1 MKDYYVGYN
10 TTVTA
15 ELVDSTIELNGQKYF
30 VGDTAFIS
38 TVGGVETIAD
48 LENGDVVRV
57 YAEKDSDGN
66 LNIVMIGFDG
76 IQEIFSTTQVTAD
89 ASVNAFTVSAT
100 FNNGVLTVTMSKDT
114 ISDNADQFNLIIT
127 YADGTFE
134 TINTGVK
141 TDGATS
147 DTITFTVT
155 PKADI
160 TGLKVAHA

>member
-1 MKDYYVGYN
+1 MVK
-10 TTVTA
+10 
-15 ELVDSTIELNGQKYF
+15 STLLATQR
-30 VGDTAFIS
+30 FIS

-134 TINTGVK
+134 TINTGVRPMVLR
-141 TDGATS
+141 ATQLLS
-147 DTITFTVT
+147 PSL
-155 PKADI
+155 PKRISLA
-160 TGLKVAHA
+160 